1 MKMIRFSQAIDLSLE
16 MLAILIE
23 RKDIFWRILGI
34 IECSSLPVGVWRIG
48 RVFLLIQAQYSW
60 TLCRVEQAV
69 DSWSEVL

>member
-1 MKMIRFSQAIDLSLE
+1 

-34 IECSSLPVGVWRIG
+34 IERSSLPVGVWRMG
-48 RVFLLIQAQYSW
+48 RVFLLIQGQYSW

-69 DSWSEVL
+69 D